1 MVYMREWR
9 PGAHEKEVVLSAFPS
24 ALNHL
29 SCLLPPRSSN
39 TKRTAQSY
47 PETVLFQERLVDYP
61 TEADT
66 DGHLRDKGEKS

>member
-9 PGAHEKEVVLSAFPS
+9 PRAHEKEVVLSAFLP

-29 SCLLPPRSSN
+29 NCLLPPRSSN

-47 PETVLFQERLVDYP
+47 PENRTLSRVTSGLPDR
-61 TEADT
+61 
-66 DGHLRDKGEKS
+66 G